1 MKRTCMPL
9 LLILLF
15 LMMLSNPAET
25 FQGASEGLLLWFQ
38 TVLPT
43 LLPFLII
50 TNLLVATNTMR
61 YITQIVSQIL
71 SPVFQTSSSG
81 TFAIIS
87 GFLCG
92 YPMGAKVTA
101 DLLKSGKIEKE
112 EASYLLSFCNNT
124 SPMFLMNYVV
134 LQKIG
139 EDSLLVPS
147 LCILLL
153 PPFLLSFLF
162 RFFYRKRENRT
173 GGASPKH
180 SVSETSVSFHFEL
193 FDEAI
198 MNGFETI
205 TKVGG
210 YIILFS
216 VLLTLLKGVPIENAF
231 WNHLLLPSLEVTNGV
246 SMISASG
253 LLFPIRYSMILG
265 IVAFGGI
272 CAIAQT
278 KCMLNGTGIPLLP
291 YIIEKLITAI
301 VTSLLAFCYTSSV
314 C

>member
-1 MKRTCMPL
+1 MKRNFMPF

-15 LMMLSNPAET
+15 LMMLSNPTET
-25 FQGASEGLLLWFQ
+25 FRGASEGLLLWFQ

-50 TNLLVATNTMR
+50 TNLLVATNTMH
-61 YITQIVSQIL
+61 YMTQIVSPVL

-92 YPMGAKVTA
+92 YPMGAKVTS
-101 DLLKSGKIEKE
+101 DLLKNGKIQKE

-124 SPMFLMNYVV
+124 SPIFLMNYVV

-139 EDSLLVPS
+139 KDSLLFPS

-162 RFFYRKRENRT
+162 RFFYQKKQKRTNIV
-173 GGASPKH
+173 SPKH
-180 SVSETSVSFHFEL
+180 SILETSVSFRFEL
-193 FDEAI
+193 LDEAI
-198 MNGFETI
+198 MGGFEII

-216 VLLTLLKGVPIENAF
+216 VFLTLLKEFPIQNEL

-246 SMISASG
+246 SMLSTSG
-253 LLFPIRYSMILG
+253 LLFPIRYSLILG
-265 IVAFGGI
+265 LVAFGGI

-278 KCMLNGTGIPLLP
+278 NCILNGTGLSLIP

-301 VTSLLAFCYTSSV
+301 VTSLLAFCYISFIY
-314 C
+314 

>member
-1 MKRTCMPL
+1 MKRKCIPL
-9 LLILLF
+9 LLILVF
-15 LMMLSNPAET
+15 LMMLSKPAET

-50 TNLLVATNTMR
+50 TNLLVATNTMC
-61 YITQIVSQIL
+61 YMTQVISPIL

-92 YPMGAKVTA
+92 YPMGAKVAA
-101 DLLKSGKIEKE
+101 DLLKTGKIEKE

-134 LQKIG
+134 LQKMG
-139 EDSLLVPS
+139 KDSLLIPS

-162 RFFYRKRENRT
+162 RFFYQKKQNWT
-173 GGASPKH
+173 NNSLSKH
-180 SVSETSVSFHFEL
+180 SASETSVSFHFEL
-193 FDEAI
+193 LDKAI
-198 MNGFETI
+198 MDGFETI

-216 VLLTLLKGVPIENAF
+216 VILTLLKELPIENEL
-231 WNHLLLPSLEVTNGV
+231 WNQLLLPSLEITNGI
-246 SMISASG
+246 SMVSASG
-253 LLFPIRYSMILG
+253 LRFSIRYSLILG
-265 IVAFGGI
+265 LVAFGGI

-278 KCMLNGTGIPLLP
+278 NCMLNGTGLSLIL
-291 YIIEKLITAI
+291 YIIQKLITAI
-301 VTSLLAFCYTSSV
+301 VTSLLAFCYISSI